1 MYEEK
6 CAAYLE
12 ARKYLQTGSDYETK
26 GKIMLHT
33 AARSAA

>member
-12 ARKYLQTGSDYETK
+12 ARKSLQTGSVYETK
-26 GKIMLHT
+26 GKFRLHT